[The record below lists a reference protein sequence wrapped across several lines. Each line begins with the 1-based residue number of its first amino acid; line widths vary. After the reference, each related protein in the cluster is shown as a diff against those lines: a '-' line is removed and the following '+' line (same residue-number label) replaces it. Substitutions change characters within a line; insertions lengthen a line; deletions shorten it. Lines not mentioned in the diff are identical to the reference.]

1 MNYERKSAV
10 LIKALKWLSTDKIKA
25 IENREE
31 HLHKVVRIYNT
42 IDHLAKVER
51 RNRKRRNTMAKQ
63 QNEIPAKRQKLDY
76 AAQEETLAYKQEVD
90 EMFNSI
96 PIKRIRFKRKYL
108 RLQHNYSSS

>member
-10 LIKALKWLSTDKIKA
+10 LIKALKWLSRDKIKA

-51 RNRKRRNTMAKQ
+51 RSRKRRNTMAR
-63 QNEIPAKRQKLDY
+63 QNEIPAKRQKLDE
-76 AAQEETLAYKQEVD
+76 AAQEEMLAYKQEVD
-90 EMFNSI
+90 EMFNSTV
-96 PIKRIRFKRKYL
+96 
-108 RLQHNYSSS
+108 